1 MKRFVALL
9 MLVALA
15 SCGSR
20 ERPPQFRLYGPASGR
35 DSNAWSNPPFNGD
48 KTTWRLHE
56 KERAQRGAE
65 YGER

>member
-1 MKRFVALL
+1 
-9 MLVALA
+9 MLSALA

-48 KTTWRLHE
+48 KTAWRLHE
-56 KERAQRGAE
+56 KERAQREGE

>member
-1 MKRFVALL
+1 
-9 MLVALA
+9 MLFALA

-20 ERPPQFRLYGPASGR
+20 ERPLQLRLYGPASGR
-35 DSNAWSNPPFNGD
+35 DGNAWSNPPFNGD

-56 KERAQRGAE
+56 KERAQREAE